1 MTRICTLTKCNRNE
15 SSIIQYMPVL
25 FFYNIL
31 TYLGVCELEF
41 PGNVIAKRPFL
52 YQLNKNDTIQAR
64 SLGRPVMMALH
75 LITNK
80 QSTSYTVTTSY
91 LKENAS
97 TTFIQSILLQL
108 DFKTCFRRAIQSQ
121 DFLLPFRPP
130 PLSSASLQQQ
140 TLVPRP
146 SAKSLQTCQGLGL
159 VLLCRLW
166 AGNNPVSKPIATK
179 CQ

>member
-1 MTRICTLTKCNRNE
+1 MVKKWNGRSRNRQTDRKTDKQIERKTDRQTKGQTNRYTNSLLRNKEMTRICTLTKCNRNE

-80 QSTSYTVTTSY
+80 
-91 LKENAS
+91 
-97 TTFIQSILLQL
+97 
-108 DFKTCFRRAIQSQ
+108 
-121 DFLLPFRPP
+121 
-130 PLSSASLQQQ
+130 
-140 TLVPRP
+140 
-146 SAKSLQTCQGLGL
+146 
-159 VLLCRLW
+159 
-166 AGNNPVSKPIATK
+166 
-179 CQ
+179 